1 MAYNRNDIYERAIKD
16 IKEHNLYRIQD
27 VVAFSPCVSSTFYEF
42 FPADSEESETIK
54 ELLGENRIR
63 TKTAIKA
70 KLYNSD
76 KAAELIALYKLLAD
90 DDERDALSM
99 QRHEHSGKAGA
110 PIIIHAIPDG
120 LKNDSNK

>member
-1 MAYNRNDIYERAIKD
+1 MAYKKDEIYDTAINDIKQ
-16 IKEHNLYRIQD
+16 HNLYRVQD
-27 VVAFSPCVSSTFYEF
+27 VIDFSPCGKTAFYSF
-42 FPADSEESETIK
+42 FPDESNELNTIK
-54 ELLGENRIR
+54 DLLAGNRIR

-70 KLYNSD
+70 KLYNSE
-76 KAAELIALYKLLAD
+76 KAAELIALYKLLAN

-120 LKNDSNK
+120 LKNDSNQ